1 MAKRKW
7 WQWLLSLFRIGA
19 QAVEDGDIGSGKKT
33 ATGGKIAGGA
43 IDGIEEATKE
53 NE

>member
-1 MAKRKW
+1 MAKI
-7 WQWLLSLFRIGA
+7 SLWRRILMFLRIIA
-19 QAVEDGDIGSGKKT
+19 REVENGDIGSGKKT